1 MKGISPLIAAVLL
14 IAFTVAVG
22 GIIATW
28 LTSFSKTTTAGV
40 ESSTKGA
47 SKCSGVYIEVK
58 GYDNTTAGGT
68 DKIVLTNPSG
78 ETLTNLKV
86 YTDGTDRTSLL
97 GSTTL
102 SASDVVS
109 ISGADLLN
117 GVTTIT
123 ATGLCQNNVVVSG
136 KCESGDS
143 SCWTSFS

>member
-58 GYDNTTAGGT
+58 AYDNAIGT
-68 DKIVLTNPSG
+68 DKIVLYNPSG
-78 ETLTNLKV
+78 ETITDIKL
-86 YTDGTDRTSLL
+86 YTDGTNRTSLL
-97 GSTTL
+97 SSTTL
-102 SASDVVS
+102 NPSGIISASS
-109 ISGADLLN
+109 TDLLN
-117 GVTTIT
+117 GVSTIT
-123 ATGLCQNNVVVSG
+123 ATGLCENNVVVSG
-136 KCESGDS
+136 KCESSDS
-143 SCWTSFS
+143 SCWTSSS